1 MFNNSNGY
9 SLADIAAATGGN
21 NRNDGM
27 WDNGAWWIIILFL
40 FCFNGGMWGNGG
52 FGRGM
57 MGGQGAGSPAF
68 QGTTTR
74 EEIAYG
80 FDMNGLETGVR
91 GIQNGLCD
99 GFYALNT
106 SLLNGFAGTNNA
118 IASLGYQ
125 TAQLAN
131 GLTSD
136 VIANRFA
143 AQQGVCQIENA
154 INQARYDNTIGQN
167 SLARQIA
174 DNSCEIA
181 RTAERGLADVN
192 YNMATNTCAIQT
204 SMANHTRDIIDSQ
217 NAGTRAIL
225 DYLCQ
230 EKISDLQ
237 SENQALRLAASQQA
251 QNNYLVSQLGTKAP
265 VPAYVVANPYCNCG
279 TAAYGCGLTA

>member
-40 FCFNGGMWGNGG
+40 FCFNGGMWGNG
-52 FGRGM
+52 FGRG

-80 FDMNGLETGVR
+80 FDMNGLQNSVR
-91 GIQNGLCD
+91 GVQQGLCD
-99 GFYALNT
+99 GLYAMNT
-106 SLLNGFAGTNNA
+106 GMLNGFAGVNNA
-118 IASLGYQ
+118 VCSLGYQ

-136 VIANRFA
+136 IVANRFA
-143 AQQGVCQIENA
+143 AQQGVCQVENA

-167 SLARQIA
+167 SIA
-174 DNSCEIA
+174 
-181 RTAERGLADVN
+181 
-192 YNMATNTCAIQT
+192 
-204 SMANHTRDIIDSQ
+204 
-217 NAGTRAIL
+217 RAIL

>member
-40 FCFNGGMWGNGG
+40 FCFNGGMWGNG
-52 FGRGM
+52 FGRG

-80 FDMNGLETGVR
+80 FDMNGLQNSVR
-91 GIQNGLCD
+91 GVQQGLCD
-99 GFYALNT
+99 GLYAMNT
-106 SLLNGFAGTNNA
+106 GMLNGFAGVNNA
-118 IASLGYQ
+118 VCSLGYQ

-136 VIANRFA
+136 IVANRFA
-143 AQQGVCQIENA
+143 AQQGVCQVENA

-167 SLARQIA
+167 SIAAARMVALWNVVLLILTIIWQPTLALSRPLWQITPVTLSTVRMLA
-174 DNSCEIA
+174 LVLSLIISA
-181 RTAERGLADVN
+181 RRKSLISRVRTRLSALLHLSRLRTIIWLA
-192 YNMATNTCAIQT
+192 
-204 SMANHTRDIIDSQ
+204 SS
-217 NAGTRAIL
+217 
-225 DYLCQ
+225 
-230 EKISDLQ
+230 
-237 SENQALRLAASQQA
+237 ALRHLFPLMWLQTHTATAGP
-251 QNNYLVSQLGTKAP
+251 QLM
-265 VPAYVVANPYCNCG
+265 VVV
-279 TAAYGCGLTA
+279 